1 MMNKDWEE
9 IISAYKKAREYLWC
23 PKHPHGG
30 VWSRNEGHG
39 YYHLWTAYRLAT
51 DAVEKNHL
59 WYARILYMMASEHLY
74 HQGDFDILKHYL
86 QPCMEEYE
94 KAKSE
99 DKKPTEIEITQA
111 RAQYDLLNYKCTV
124 AYSDESVERVYSL
137 VEEFVDISGFSF
149 HDSSV
154 VAFGVTED
162 STATL
167 ALEYNGLLLTLE
179 FEGVNDVH
187 IYGLDTKYNWIGS
200 AYCYHVYQ
208 GTDYVFDCEY
218 VKIQFQK
225 IKKVEIEKSDG
236 NR

>member
-1 MMNKDWEE
+1 MLNKEWEE
-9 IISAYKKAREYLWC
+9 IISIYKKARECLWC
-23 PKHPHGG
+23 PKKPHGG
-30 VWSRNEGHG
+30 YWRRDEGHG
-39 YYHLWTAYRLAT
+39 YYYLWTAYRLAT
-51 DAVEKNHL
+51 DSSQKNHL
-59 WYARILYMMASEHLY
+59 WYARILYMMASEHL
-74 HQGDFDILKHYL
+74 HRHRDFDVLKYYL

-111 RAQYDLLNYKCTV
+111 KAQYDLLNYNCII
-124 AYSDESVERVYSL
+124 AHSDEAVKRVYSM
-137 VEEFVDISGFSF
+137 VGEFVDITDFSF

-154 VAFGVTED
+154 IAFSVD
-162 STATL
+162 NSSIATL
-167 ALEYNGLLLTLE
+167 VLEYDGILLTLE
-179 FEGVNDVH
+179 FEGVSDVH
-187 IYGLDTKYNWIGS
+187 IYELDTEYNWIYS

-225 IKKVEIEKSDG
+225 IKKVERRKSDG

>member
-1 MMNKDWEE
+1 MLNKDWEE
-9 IISAYKKAREYLWC
+9 IIAAYKKAREYLWC

-59 WYARILYMMASEHLY
+59 WYARILYMMASEHRY
-74 HQGDFDILKHYL
+74 RQGDYDVLKHYL

-94 KAKSE
+94 KAESE
-99 DKKPTEIEITQA
+99 GKNPTEQEISQA
-111 RAQYDLLNYKCTV
+111 KAQYDILNYNCNV
-124 AYSDESVERVYSL
+124 AHSNEAIERTYSL
-137 VEEFVDISGFSF
+137 VGEYVDVADFSF

-154 VAFGVTED
+154 VAFSVND
-162 STATL
+162 ASTATL

-179 FEGVNDVH
+179 FEGVSDVH
-187 IYGLDTKYNWIGS
+187 IYGLDTECNWIYS

-218 VKIQFQK
+218 VKIQFEK
-225 IKKVEIEKSDG
+225 VKSAEIKRK
-236 NR
+236 